1 MMFYEEYMRK
11 NPLFGGE
18 HKDEHILKPPPVDRL
33 YAIYG
38 TAMRRTARAH
48 TCPVTYTTA
57 HDTRYTIHDTRTAA
71 HARRRQL
78 GDGDQLRVQARR
90 GRLHRVGRL
99 DLQGEA
105 DTA

>member
-48 TCPVTYTTA
+48 MSGHLHHRTQ
-57 HDTRYTIHDTRTAA
+57 YTIHDTRTAA
-71 HARRRQL
+71 HALRRQL